1 MIESYNEKMGG
12 VDLVDIM
19 VACYRYSNSDMLK
32 LYNIYLYLFLLQ
44 GPLPDQEVVVCHVLL
59 ESQCQC
65 SQRLETQDA
74 GKKTIRPKK

>member
-32 LYNIYLYLFLLQ
+32 LYNIYFYLFLLQ
-44 GPLPDQEVVVCHVLL
+44 GPPTGSRSSGLPCTPGVSVSVQSTPGDSGC
-59 ESQCQC
+59 
-65 SQRLETQDA
+65 
-74 GKKTIRPKK
+74 G